1 MFLRRGK
8 AGYIQTQGQLGPLAL
23 RNRHLFFL
31 DLIALG
37 LTPFLALFLRL
48 DGERELLVYLPGLF
62 VYTFI
67 AVCQRPLI
75 FYRFGL
81 YRCYW
86 RYASEGEL
94 ILIAGGVIASTLYV
108 SLTYYAAHHLFFNT
122 YHLPR
127 SIPIMDGLL
136 VLIVLGGSRFSVRLT
151 DHWWR
156 SRQRSNARRVLI
168 MGAGDAGSIMVR
180 ELQHNPRLGLEPVG
194 FVDDDE
200 TKHGMSIH
208 NVPVLGHRL
217 DIPQLARNYKV
228 EEVIIAM
235 PTAPGKVIR
244 EIVDICEKV
253 GVQTRIIPGIY
264 ALLDGSVSLNQLRHV
279 EIEDLLRREPVQT
292 DGEGVCRLLRGR
304 RVLVTG
310 GGGSIGSELCRQ
322 VLRCDPAELIIV
334 GHGENSVFEAQNEL
348 RRRLAQQNP
357 GGGRQPEIRAV
368 IADVRFPER
377 IEAIFRK
384 YRPQV
389 VFHAAAHKHVHLME
403 LNAAEAITN
412 NVLGTRNV
420 LNAALATGVERFV
433 MISTDKAVNPTGI
446 MGASK
451 RAAELLVHRAAA
463 RSGRPYVAV
472 RFGNVL
478 GSRGSVVQVFKNQIA
493 NGGPVT
499 VTHPEMKRYFMTIP
513 EAVQLVLQ
521 AAVLGKGGEVFVLN
535 MGEPVR
541 IVDLAHDLIELS
553 GLEVERDIDIV
564 FTGLRPGEKMYEE
577 LFVPGEKYEQTCH
590 DKIFIAR
597 CASEFVP
604 PDLEESVEVLAM
616 AAQRDNRPAIVRG
629 LKALIPEYRPPPET
643 PAPTPNPNGY
653 HPESE
658 AVILGRAES
667 LVAQPAAG

>member
-1 MFLRRGK
+1 MFSRRGK

-31 DLIALG
+31 DIITLS
-37 LTPFLALFLRL
+37 LTPLLALLLRL
-48 DGERELLVYLPGLF
+48 DGETELFFFLPGLF

-81 YRCYW
+81 YRRYW

-94 ILIAGGVIASTLYV
+94 ILIGGAVIVSTLYV
-108 SLTYYAAHHLFFNT
+108 SLTYAVAHALFLAS

-127 SIPIMDGLL
+127 SIPILDSLL
-136 VLIVLGGSRFSVRLT
+136 VLVALGASRFSVRLT
-151 DHWWR
+151 DHWRR

-194 FVDDDE
+194 FVDDDAA
-200 TKHGMSIH
+200 KHGMSIH
-208 NVPVLGHRL
+208 NVPVLGNRL

-228 EEVIIAM
+228 DEVIIAM

-244 EIVDICEKV
+244 EIVDVCEKV
-253 GVQTRIIPGIY
+253 SVQTRIIPGIY

-357 GGGRQPEIRAV
+357 GGRPPEVQAV

-377 IEAIFRK
+377 IEAVFRK

-403 LNAAEAITN
+403 LNPSEAITN

-433 MISTDKAVNPTGI
+433 MISTDKAVNPTGM

-541 IVDLAHDLIELS
+541 IVDLARDLIELS

-564 FTGLRPGEKMYEE
+564 YTGLRPGEKMYEE

-597 CASEFVP
+597 CASDFVP
-604 PDLEESVEVLAM
+604 PDLEESVEALAM
-616 AAQRDNRPAIVRG
+616 AAQRDNRAAIVRE
-629 LKALIPEYRPPPET
+629 LKALIPEYQPPET
-643 PAPTPNPNGY
+643 PPPGPTLSPNGR

-667 LVAQPAAG
+667 LVARPAAG